1 MFCQVLAIFSF
12 SEVVSDGTYSNRSAK
27 YVKNVLDTFFICAE
41 MTKIVKRRDDKH
53 LSFLPYSVYKLKATP
68 GSNMKP
74 YLVTLSVDEIYRP
87 ACFIPVFENT
97 EANSRNSFFS
107 SRYFCFDLLFCDRSF
122 WNADDS
128 DSDVV
133 PPYAADDPEDTRGFV
148 LNSEQQLLTYSTVL
162 ENQRITDLDDSDS
175 SDSADDI
182 ISDEDSDLLH
192 FLNDFE

>member
-1 MFCQVLAIFSF
+1 MSRMRN
-12 SEVVSDGTYSNRSAK
+12 T
-27 YVKNVLDTFFICAE
+27 TF
-41 MTKIVKRRDDKH
+41 
-53 LSFLPYSVYKLKATP
+53 
-68 GSNMKP
+68 
-74 YLVTLSVDEIYRP
+74 
-87 ACFIPVFENT
+87 
-97 EANSRNSFFS
+97 NSR
-107 SRYFCFDLLFCDRSF
+107 YVCLDLLFCDRSF

-182 ISDEDSDLLH
+182 VSDEDSDLLH